1 MTRPGLKRLRLAIKS
16 FTRTYPERVDELA
29 ELTGSIDAYEEAL
42 AELEK
47 FPDGPVPVAD
57 QKTFAKL
64 GRKIDSAIGRF
75 SRKQYQ
81 VIVDTNLDLDSA
93 VGVLTKSARSMN
105 LANQFVSQVRLL
117 RLDELQMIEASE
129 PTARYE
135 ALRATFLKTSEDFE
149 VLSKELTTD
158 QTKDKILEIGSAL
171 EKYSAQ
177 LEATNQALGEQ
188 QAKRAEVEEIVNA
201 AVENARGFEASLAS
215 ARSTEGNLAQQSI
228 QIGAALAIFLG
239 IIVAWLLV
247 RSISRPIRSLTEAM
261 TRLADNDLE
270 TDVPNTSHRDE
281 IGGMAAALQVF
292 KQQAI
297 DKREIEKSAEIR
309 NIRNNRIRAAVEASD
324 SAILIL
330 NRTDE
335 TIFANP
341 RAISLFNEHIE
352 DTMTVLPDFSDADP
366 TSIKLLNLFNNSRD
380 IQDRLQNLETVFKCE
395 ELMGNRLL
403 SYSISAVRDEVEGRI
418 GTVVELRDLTDERKA
433 EADLGVVVKAA
444 AAGDFSQRLALSE
457 TEGMIAVVGQSV
469 NDFCSSVDNAMTDLS
484 QVLGGLSGGDL
495 SARVA
500 DNYQGVLE
508 SVKNDANTT
517 AEKLTEIVGSIQRLS
532 VELSG
537 IASEISTATSALSNG
552 SATQMQRVQDT
563 TQSMADLANIVEAS
577 AETANQARSVAEDA
591 NKVAY
596 DGKGVVGSAVQAMHE
611 IEKSSS
617 EIADIISI
625 IDEIAFQTNLL
636 ALNAA
641 VESARAGE
649 AGKGFGLVAAEVRSL
664 AQRTTESAK
673 QINALVT
680 DSQQRV
686 KDGVELVNRTGSTLD
701 QIVGKVE
708 ELNEMFTN
716 INQATADQTDGLSE
730 VDAAIRG
737 MEDSI
742 KTNSA
747 TVNHTS
753 QTSVQLV
760 EISETMAKQVAFF
773 R

>member
-1 MTRPGLKRLRLAIKS
+1 MSRRDYLESPNGPLQLIWGIGMRIGSRVS
-16 FTRTYPERVDELA
+16 F
-29 ELTGSIDAYEEAL
+29 GISIVVLLSAL
-42 AELEK
+42 L
-47 FPDGPVPVAD
+47 
-57 QKTFAKL
+57 
-64 GRKIDSAIGRF
+64 
-75 SRKQYQ
+75 
-81 VIVDTNLDLDSA
+81 
-93 VGVLTKSARSMN
+93 GVLGWFALERYSKS
-105 LANQFVSQVRLL
+105 V
-117 RLDELQMIEASE
+117 ASE
-129 PTARYE
+129 
-135 ALRATFLKTSEDFE
+135 
-149 VLSKELTTD
+149 
-158 QTKDKILEIGSAL
+158 G
-171 EKYSAQ
+171 
-177 LEATNQALGEQ
+177 
-188 QAKRAEVEEIVNA
+188 
-201 AVENARGFEASLAS
+201 
-215 ARSTEGNLAQQSI
+215 
-228 QIGAALAIFLG
+228 
-239 IIVAWLLV
+239 
-247 RSISRPIRSLTEAM
+247 
-261 TRLADNDLE
+261 
-270 TDVPNTSHRDE
+270 
-281 IGGMAAALQVF
+281 
-292 KQQAI
+292 
-297 DKREIEKSAEIR
+297 
-309 NIRNNRIRAAVEASD
+309 
-324 SAILIL
+324 
-330 NRTDE
+330 
-335 TIFANP
+335 
-341 RAISLFNEHIE
+341 AIS
-352 DTMTVLPDFSDADP
+352 T
-366 TSIKLLNLFNNSRD
+366 
-380 IQDRLQNLETVFKCE
+380 
-395 ELMGNRLL
+395 
-403 SYSISAVRDEVEGRI
+403 
-418 GTVVELRDLTDERKA
+418 
-433 EADLGVVVKAA
+433 
-444 AAGDFSQRLALSE
+444 
-457 TEGMIAVVGQSV
+457 VVGQSV
-469 NDFCSSVDNAMTDLS
+469 NDFCSAVDNAMTDLS
-484 QVLGGLSGGDL
+484 QMLGGLSGGDL

-508 SVKNDANTT
+508 SVKNDPNTT
-517 AEKLTEIVGSIQRLS
+517 AEKLTEIVGSIQRLC

-577 AETANQARSVAEDA
+577 AETANQAHCVAEDA

-680 DSQQRV
+680 GSQQRV

-708 ELNEMFTN
+708 ELNDMFTN